1 MPMKTGRLFAMVVVG
16 VLAFAAW
23 SCKPENEEVENVTVN
38 PSEARL
44 EVGGTYQLMAVV
56 MPLDAPKEFQW
67 TSSNSL
73 VATVSGT
80 GLVTAVAIGECN
92 ITVTAGD
99 KSDVC
104 RVTVVER
111 GGGADDPQ
119 GPDNPNGPDNP
130 EGGSVDTIGF
140 DANGA
145 SIAVFSVA
153 DGRTVR
159 FSRGNLQYQA
169 STDTW
174 RFAERQYDY
183 IGNGNSNI
191 SSSYNGW
198 IDLFGWGTSGW
209 KNSGATAYEPW
220 STSTEYGDY
229 FPGGDNVANLTD
241 AYANADWG
249 VYNAISNGGNQ
260 AGMWRTLT
268 KAEWE
273 YLLYDRDVPYR
284 HVKATLNGTDGLIV
298 FPDDFTMPAG
308 ITFFS
313 INITTM
319 LGIGANTIN
328 LTQWNA
334 LKEAGCIFLPAAG
347 LRIGTDVSYA
357 GTSAYYWTSSCYM
370 YYAAWYLFVS
380 CGFQMYDLGRSKG
393 LSVRLVQD
401 VD

>member
-1 MPMKTGRLFAMVVVG
+1 MKTRRLLAMVVVG

-23 SCKPENEEVENVTVN
+23 SCKPENEEVENVTVY
-38 PSEARL
+38 PSEARI
-44 EVGGTYQLMAVV
+44 EVGGTYQLTAVV
-56 MPLDAPKEFQW
+56 MPLDAPKDFQW
-67 TSSNSL
+67 TSSNSS

-80 GLVTAVAIGECN
+80 GLVTAVALGECN
-92 ITVTAGD
+92 ITVTTGG
-99 KSDVC
+99 KNDVC
-104 RVTVVER
+104 KVTVVER

-209 KNSGATAYEPW
+209 KNSGATAYVPW

-273 YLLYDRDVPYR
+273 YLLYEIGRASCRDRV
-284 HVKATLNGTDGLIV
+284 
-298 FPDDFTMPAG
+298 
-308 ITFFS
+308 
-313 INITTM
+313 
-319 LGIGANTIN
+319 
-328 LTQWNA
+328 
-334 LKEAGCIFLPAAG
+334 
-347 LRIGTDVSYA
+347 
-357 GTSAYYWTSSCYM
+357 
-370 YYAAWYLFVS
+370 
-380 CGFQMYDLGRSKG
+380 
-393 LSVRLVQD
+393 
-401 VD
+401 